1 MMQALKIA
9 ATGMQGQQLNVDVL
23 SNNISNLN
31 TSGFKQSRA
40 AFRDLVYQNR
50 IAVGA
55 STSDS
60 GTISPS
66 GAQFGLGVSIGAV
79 YKIMNQGP
87 MVNTDNS
94 FDIGLQ
100 GRGWFAIT
108 LPSGETS
115 YTRDGSFQLDQNGQ
129 MVTADGYALQP
140 SITVPPGATDFT
152 ISDLGV
158 VSARVDGSIVN
169 LGTITL
175 SMFTNDGGLEALGDN
190 LFRETEASG
199 PPVTTNANENGAG
212 TMLQG
217 FLEGSNVDPIN
228 SITDLITAQRAYELN
243 SRVITTSDE
252 MLSTI
257 AQLT

>member
-1 MMQALKIA
+1 
-9 ATGMQGQQLNVDVL
+9 
-23 SNNISNLN
+23 
-31 TSGFKQSRA
+31 
-40 AFRDLVYQNR
+40 
-50 IAVGA
+50 
-55 STSDS
+55 
-60 GTISPS
+60 
-66 GAQFGLGVSIGAV
+66 
-79 YKIMNQGP
+79 
-87 MVNTDNS
+87 
-94 FDIGLQ
+94 
-100 GRGWFAIT
+100 
-108 LPSGETS
+108 
-115 YTRDGSFQLDQNGQ
+115 

-190 LFRETEASG
+190 LFKETEASG

-217 FLEGSNVDPIN
+217 FLEGSNVDPVN

-257 AQLT
+257 SQMT